1 MTSRATNGSPG
12 QPTSRVGAVDSG
24 REGGH
29 ARRTPNAGAGTPIA
43 QTDQRSSA
51 HAIFVV
57 NLLQDVSVLR
67 PLAFMA
73 ARDFGFLTEF
83 LVVNLFSK
91 RDVSGMWRRELEE
104 MATAV
109 GAAILPYDN
118 EMDAWSH
125 LQGKGGLLFAGS
137 ESNLTAHAATHRL
150 FRAAPPSFITV
161 TLQHGFE
168 CVGLLQSREHDLAH
182 GREVAF
188 AADVVCVWSDAARLT
203 SLAPSQRSKLHVTG
217 PSAALQTRPRV
228 ASRGSRGLVCEN
240 LHSVRFNVA
249 HDLKPDFLADF
260 SEFCAVLAKEDR
272 EVVLR
277 PHPGGQWVEKN
288 RIDLPKN
295 VTINNNPIY
304 KVDLSRYA
312 YGVSAP
318 SSILI
323 DMVLADIPTAVWRGS
338 TSAID
343 AGNYQGLTQIGS
355 LADWLDFS
363 REATAHPARFLETQQ
378 AFLDQQQMPLDPADV
393 YRRYAALFLAGA
405 RRANEP
411 SSLLGAALS

>member
-1 MTSRATNGSPG
+1 MTSR
-12 QPTSRVGAVDSG
+12 
-24 REGGH
+24 
-29 ARRTPNAGAGTPIA
+29 
-43 QTDQRSSA
+43 A
-51 HAIFVV
+51 HAIFVI

-73 ARDFGFLTEF
+73 ARDFGFSTEF
-83 LVVNLFSK
+83 LVVDLFSK
-91 RDVSGMWRRELEE
+91 RDVSGTWRRELDE
-104 MATAV
+104 MATTV

-118 EMDAWSH
+118 EMDAWRH

-137 ESNLTAHAATHRL
+137 ESNLAAHAATHRL
-150 FRAAPPSFITV
+150 FRAAPASFITV
-161 TLQHGFE
+161 ALQHGFE
-168 CVGLLQSREHDLAH
+168 CVGLLQSRDHDLAH

-188 AADVVCVWSDAARLT
+188 AADVVCVWCDDARLT

-217 PSAALQTRPRV
+217 PSALLQTRPRA
-228 ASRGSRGLVCEN
+228 ASRGPRGLVCEN

-249 HDLKPDFLADF
+249 HDLKPDFLAVF
-260 SEFCAVLAKEDR
+260 SEFCSFLAIEKR

-277 PHPGGQWVEKN
+277 PHPGGQWVERN

-295 VTINNNPIY
+295 VTVNNNPIY

-338 TSAID
+338 AGVID
-343 AGNYQGLTQIGS
+343 AGNYRGLTQLSS
-355 LADWLDFS
+355 LSDWLDFS
-363 REATAHPARFLETQQ
+363 REATAHPGRFLEGQKTFLEQQ
-378 AFLDQQQMPLDPADV
+378 KMPLDPADV
-393 YRRYAALFLAGA
+393 YRRYAALFLAAA

-411 SSLLGAALS
+411 VQWAGAAPP

>member
-1 MTSRATNGSPG
+1 MTSR
-12 QPTSRVGAVDSG
+12 
-24 REGGH
+24 
-29 ARRTPNAGAGTPIA
+29 
-43 QTDQRSSA
+43 A
-51 HAIFVV
+51 HAIFVI

-73 ARDFGFLTEF
+73 ARDFGFSTEF
-83 LVVNLFSK
+83 LVVDLFSK
-91 RDVSGMWRRELEE
+91 RDVSGTWQRELNE
-104 MATAV
+104 MATSL

-118 EMDAWSH
+118 EMDAWRH
-125 LQGKGGLLFAGS
+125 LQGKAGLLFAGS
-137 ESNLTAHAATHRL
+137 ESNLAAHAATHRL
-150 FRAAPPSFITV
+150 FRAAPASFITV
-161 TLQHGFE
+161 ALQHGLE
-168 CVGLLQSREHDLAH
+168 CVGLLQSRDHDLAH

-188 AADVVCVWSDAARLT
+188 AADVVCVWCDDARLT

-217 PSAALQTRPRV
+217 PSALLQTRPR
-228 ASRGSRGLVCEN
+228 AKSRGTRGLVCEN

-249 HDLKPDFLADF
+249 HDLKPGFLADF
-260 SEFCAVLAKEDR
+260 SEFCGVLANENR

-277 PHPGGQWVEKN
+277 PHPGGQWTEKS
-288 RIDLPKN
+288 RIHLPKN
-295 VTINNNPIY
+295 VTVNNNPIY

-338 TSAID
+338 AGVID
-343 AGNYQGLTQIGS
+343 AGNYQGLTQLSS

-363 REATAHPARFLETQQ
+363 REATAHPGRFLEVQKT
-378 AFLDQQQMPLDPADV
+378 FLEEQKMPLDPADV
-393 YRRYAALFLAGA
+393 YRRYAALFLAAA

-411 SSLLGAALS
+411 SHWAGAAVP

>member
-1 MTSRATNGSPG
+1 MTSR
-12 QPTSRVGAVDSG
+12 
-24 REGGH
+24 
-29 ARRTPNAGAGTPIA
+29 
-43 QTDQRSSA
+43 A
-51 HAIFVV
+51 HAIFVI

-73 ARDFGFLTEF
+73 ARDFGFSTEF
-83 LVVNLFSK
+83 LVVDLFSK
-91 RDVSGMWRRELEE
+91 RDVSGTWRRELDE
-104 MATAV
+104 MATTV

-118 EMDAWSH
+118 EMDAWRH

-137 ESNLTAHAATHRL
+137 ESNLAAHAATHRL
-150 FRAAPPSFITV
+150 FRAAPASFITV
-161 TLQHGFE
+161 ALQHGFE
-168 CVGLLQSREHDLAH
+168 CVGLLQSRDHDLAH

-188 AADVVCVWSDAARLT
+188 AADVVCVWCDDARLT

-217 PSAALQTRPRV
+217 PSALLHARPR
-228 ASRGSRGLVCEN
+228 AKSRGPRGLVCEN

-249 HDLKPDFLADF
+249 HDSKLEFLTVF
-260 SEFCAVLAKEDR
+260 SEFCSFLLKEKR

-277 PHPGGQWVEKN
+277 PHPGGQWVEKS

-295 VTINNNPIY
+295 VTVNNNPIY
-304 KVDLSRYA
+304 KVDVSRYA

-338 TSAID
+338 AGVID
-343 AGNYQGLTQIGS
+343 AGNYRGLTQISS
-355 LADWLDFS
+355 LSDWLDFS
-363 REATAHPARFLETQQ
+363 REATAHPGRFLEGQKTFLEQQ
-378 AFLDQQQMPLDPADV
+378 KMPLDPADV
-393 YRRYAALFLAGA
+393 YRRYAALFLAAA

-411 SSLLGAALS
+411 LQWAGAAVP